1 MADQQDTGLDA
12 RTRVGAA
19 ALRLVRTHPYLGLA
33 IWGMRRIER
42 PGLGTF
48 AVDRRSRL
56 FYDPQVALGWSVAE
70 LAGVLYHEACH
81 VLRAHAERRPLDV
94 EPGLWNLAADL
105 EINDDL
111 EGEGTVVLPGSAVQP
126 RHFGLAKGLLAEAY
140 VRRLPTVRPEAAT
153 RVASGC
159 CGSCAGGRELEELEL
174 DDSCGLEEGFDAGE
188 LMVLRRR
195 VAHAIRAAA
204 QRSSLPGHWRR
215 WADEH
220 LQPHV
225 DWRREFASLI
235 RGAVADQAGAVDY
248 TYRRPSRRQAAF
260 GPVIHPALR
269 RPVVDVAMI
278 VDTSGSM
285 AEHDL
290 ALALAELRGVLQATC
305 SSTGARVLSVDAAV
319 QSSQRVVR
327 VEQVELAGGGGTD
340 MRVGLEAVEGLRPR
354 PSVVVVV
361 TDGQTPWPVQPPRGV
376 SVVVALT
383 HPAATPAWAK
393 SVVLA

>member
-1 MADQQDTGLDA
+1 MS
-12 RTRVGAA
+12 
-19 ALRLVRTHPYLGLA
+19 
-33 IWGMRRIER
+33 RIEQ

-56 FYDPQVALGWSVAE
+56 FYDPRVALGWSVAE
-70 LAGVLYHEACH
+70 LAGVLYHECCH

-94 EPGLWNLAADL
+94 APSLWNLAADL

-111 EGEGTVVLPGSAVQP
+111 EGEGSVVLPVSAAQP
-126 RHFGLAKGLLAEAY
+126 RHFGLPRGLLAEAY
-140 VRRLPTVRPEAAT
+140 VQSLPTTVRSEAAAVVGAG
-153 RVASGC
+153 R
-159 CGSCAGGRELEELEL
+159 CGPCAGGGELEGSSVLE
-174 DDSCGLEEGFDAGE
+174 DVSAGFDEGE

-195 VAHAIRAAA
+195 VAHEIHAAG
-204 QRSSLPGHWRR
+204 QRSNLPGHWRR
-215 WADEH
+215 WADQH
-220 LQPHV
+220 LQPRV

-235 RGAVADQAGAVDY
+235 RHAAADQAGAVDY

-260 GPVIHPALR
+260 GPVVHPALR

-290 ALALAELRGVLQATC
+290 ALALAEVRGVLQATC
-305 SSTGARVLSVDAAV
+305 SSIGARVLSVDAAV
-319 QSSQRVVR
+319 RSSQRVVR
-327 VEQVELAGGGGTD
+327 VEQVVLAGGGGTD
-340 MRVGLEAVEGLRPR
+340 MRFGLEAVERSRPR

-361 TDGQTPWPVQPPRGV
+361 TDGQTPWPAQPPRGM

-383 HPAATPAWAK
+383 RPAVAPVWAK